1 MKHLRVFLLV
11 SLLAACGRETPV
23 YEGEAFL
30 PMRVERLPDL
40 TVPRGGHGVRVVG
53 GELTVFGGH
62 TTGFIPT
69 ATAEYYRHGR
79 WHLMEMVY
87 PHDFGT
93 VTGLDG
99 NEVLLLGGCEAP
111 LGVGR
116 TAYAESYDPRTH
128 RFRPRP
134 ELDWACCLSSAAL
147 LADGTAV
154 VSGNWF
160 GEDRIVGWSPETGRL
175 DKRAPSVERSTPVVL
190 PTGPD
195 DAIIFGV
202 LDNRNRPLADSLAVL
217 VDRYRGE
224 PFEEPLLSQWRPLSA
239 TENAW
244 RMDRV
249 SVGDPKKGEY
259 RYLVAAFGPGGEP
272 GILRVDGGTFS
283 RLETDRPLPATGIDG
298 KPVHWAQ
305 LVMEKDSGCAW
316 LPGMTLENGR
326 VYLARID
333 FGEAGPGE
341 RASVRLFQA
350 QIPDVG
356 PLFELALLDG
366 GRIALVGGG
375 RDNYEP
381 GGSVFILHTEPK
393 QRWALPMSAA
403 GLLLLAA
410 AGAFLAGRRIRRR
423 TAPVDAS
430 AAEGPDERTLAL
442 MEKIRQA
449 MEQDE
454 LFRRQGLTKED
465 LARAVYSNTRY
476 VSDCINALAGC
487 SFIDYVN
494 GYRIRYA
501 QRLLRERPDMRLQEV
516 IEEAGFSSEVT
527 FYRHFKARTGQTPSE
542 WLSSLKEGS

>member
-30 PMRVERLPDL
+30 PMRAERLPDL
-40 TVPRGGHGVRVVG
+40 TVPRGGHGVRIAG

-69 ATAEYYRHGR
+69 ATAEYYKRGR

-93 VTGLDG
+93 VTGMDG
-99 NEVLLLGGCEAP
+99 GDVLLLGGCEAP
-111 LGVGR
+111 LGVGQ
-116 TAYAESYDPRTH
+116 TAYAESYDPHTH

-134 ELDWACCLSSAAL
+134 ELDWRCCLSSAAF

-160 GEDRIVGWSPETGRL
+160 GEDRIVGWSPVTGQV
-175 DKRAPSVERSTPVVL
+175 DKRVPSVERSSPVVL

-202 LDNRNRPLADSLAVL
+202 RDNRNRPLADSLAIL

-224 PFEEPLLSQWRPLSA
+224 PFEEPLLSQWRPFSVPD
-239 TENAW
+239 NAW

-249 SVGDPKKGEY
+249 SIGDPGKGEY
-259 RYLVAAFGPGGEP
+259 RYLVAAYGPGGEP
-272 GILRVDGGTFS
+272 GLLYVDGDTFS

-298 KPVHWAQ
+298 NPISWTQ
-305 LVMEKDSGCAW
+305 LMTEKDSGRAW
-316 LPGMTLENGR
+316 MAGATFENSR

-333 FGEAGPGE
+333 YGEARPGE
-341 RASVRLFQA
+341 RVSVRLFQTHL
-350 QIPDVG
+350 PDVG
-356 PLFELALLDG
+356 PIFEWTLLEG
-366 GRIALVGGG
+366 GRVVLVGGS

-381 GGSVFILHTEPK
+381 GGAVIILHTEPK
-393 QRWALPMSAA
+393 RRRALPMSVAV
-403 GLLLLAA
+403 LLLAA
-410 AGAFLAGRRIRRR
+410 TGAFLAGRRIRRR
-423 TAPVDAS
+423 PAPVEAP
-430 AAEGPDERTLAL
+430 AAERPDERTLAL
-442 MEKIRQA
+442 MEKIRLA

-465 LARAVYSNTRY
+465 LARAVFSNSRY
-476 VSDCINALAGC
+476 VSDCINAVAGC

-501 QRLLRERPDMRLQEV
+501 QRLLRERPGMRLQEV

-542 WLSSLKEGS
+542 WLSSGKDGQ